1 MICCM
6 LLIVAAV
13 VNVNASIH
21 YDTPMKYKLCM
32 GDTIYIDEV
41 RVVNDTIW
49 YDTIVSSTPPDV
61 QDTLIRTTVVNK
73 FPTFLKLETE
83 RRIERGTTFNWHG
96 IVISKAGMYEKV
108 YKSVHECDSIYQ
120 IRVRER
126 VETHITDTL
135 CLGSSKTFGNQTL
148 TKPGI
153 YRDSLHYADYDS
165 ITILSLLGHMP
176 DTVTHD
182 VRIPEGTSFDWNG
195 NSYSLTGVYDLVFT
209 DRFGCD
215 SLSRLVLTVYHV
227 DTIDTAVVVC
237 PGESYTWHGYTG
249 SQTMKYEFPGVREN
263 GDQVWYR
270 FDLTVKPM
278 VVVDTTFT
286 ICDDETLTFNGRV
299 YTNPGEYDDQYT
311 CDTLYKITVVKH
323 PTKLHVQTAVLDRT
337 NPYYW
342 RYELDGVQY
351 VDTILAAGTYEH
363 MTHDVETGCNEI
375 YRLIVTKD
383 ETAYHYITDT
393 VVCENDYF
401 EWRGK
406 PGLNRQGIGTTTH
419 YFDRYRTVAD
429 QDSIYELILRV
440 QPVPRTS
447 QTIKFCGSIEWN
459 GVTYTE
465 STVLVDTMMSMQY
478 HCDSIVTTLLS
489 KGIPFHKHD
498 TATIRPGES
507 ITWRGQI
514 ISADGQYK
522 DSYVTAAG
530 CDSIYSL
537 GVGLEEV
544 PVATPTRTWYASI
557 CEGDYYLW
565 EADNQKYF
573 NGGTYVDTVFNAVNP
588 QQVDSLHILII
599 TKNQK
604 YVTRERITS
613 HVFPTYY
620 RGQEFYRDQEVEF
633 HYTSVNGCDSVV
645 IVKAEFEISHFEEN
659 VVICPGESYIWD
671 WDGLTYRETGRYF
684 KTVKDQ
690 NGNDSVEH
698 ILNLT
703 VKYIPDTYIKK
714 TICKGSSYTYGDRT
728 LTEAGIYDFT
738 FHETGCDSIVHL
750 ALNVVSPDT
759 IRYVHHMNEHDSYT
773 WHGETYHET
782 GVHYFHGTNRWG
794 CDSLEILQLTV
805 NHVDTIDSIAV
816 ICPNEIPFVWH
827 GITASQ
833 SGKFTGT
840 EEIGGVINYY
850 RLDLTVR
857 EMVYLDTTFTICG
870 DQTVTFH
877 GVTYNES
884 GTYPN
889 HIACDTIVNVHIV
902 NHPQQVYE
910 THARMTDDH
919 GYHWTYWDNGVKHE
933 NVLFNQPGTYEFETP
948 NAETGCSE
956 IWRLILTLDENSY
969 LFQEALT
976 ICEGDDFTWQG
987 LSGLSS
993 ITGTNTYRVEYET
1006 HAGKDSIYE
1015 LTLTVVPVERTVR
1028 TITFCGETEWK
1039 GKTYTSS
1046 AVVYDTISLASG
1058 CYRIERIN
1066 LDKAQSYYFRESKD
1080 WPQGKVLIW
1089 HGQNIT
1095 TDGVYYD
1102 RLTTVQ
1108 GCDSVYE
1115 LTVTIIPAAPES
1127 NQYAEELSTCEGD
1140 TIVWRGKNIWRSGTY
1155 VDTVWAEGK
1164 VKVDSV
1170 FTLSFTAWPAPK
1182 DTIYEHLYTCND
1194 GGVIRYNGKD
1204 YLKNDTVITNYHT
1217 IHGCDSVVK
1226 TYLHFNEALFLRD
1239 TARVAE
1245 NTLPYAWTPTGTDTT
1260 IYLMEPSTYQY
1271 KRKTNGG
1278 CDNVWE
1284 LFFEVYPVFILR
1296 DSVAVCESELPYH
1309 WERGPI
1315 EYRSTDLSAE
1325 PGTTREV
1332 SYSFTSTITGAD
1344 SVYILQLTV
1353 LPQIKKVEQHYFCE
1367 GEDVSIY
1374 GKTYYMSSSDS
1385 VLRDTIMRPNP
1396 EAAGCDSIIYLE
1408 IYQNPVNR
1416 VTETVIMHEGETIN
1430 WRSMTITELLTKT
1443 YEERVINSTGCE
1455 DIYQLRVI
1463 AEQHIADHVCV
1474 ENTPYEW
1481 RNQYLNTTG
1490 LYTDTVRVNNVIT
1503 EFHSLS
1509 LTVDTVPTRYERIF
1523 FCEGDQIK
1531 VGDKIYH
1538 NLQSDSVYRDTLR
1551 KANEENLCDSVIYY
1565 EITQYPAKH
1574 TIETKIL
1581 HVDSTIVWNGMTITE
1596 QVDRTYT
1603 YDGNIDPVTGC
1614 TITEQLRIVAEQR
1627 ENKTICVLDTPY
1639 TAWRGYQLNTTGI
1652 YTDTVFENG
1661 FIKEFHSLN
1670 LKVDTVPSIIR
1681 EYYVCA
1687 GYPQFINGKEYGADA
1702 TMRDTLY
1709 YDTISAKTS
1718 PTSACDSIIYL
1729 EIHVSSV
1736 KKHTETMILPFGE
1749 TINWNGMTITK
1760 GGDYSVTTPIATGCD
1775 SLSILHVVE
1784 ETRLNKTICITDTP
1798 FVWTQTGESY
1808 YTAGIWAD
1816 TTIDAYGHISAYYTL
1831 HLAID
1836 TIPTRTIREYV
1847 CAGTPR
1853 TINNKVYGAVPA
1865 QNGQMFRDTIWDW
1878 PSSTSVCDSTIF
1890 YEIYV
1895 SGPTEQ
1901 TETKVIREGETITWE
1916 GETITEVATKTY
1928 KHITNDPV
1936 TNCEITHYLNVIA
1949 EDRLVI
1955 NDFCALDTPYVWS
1968 YNNEKYYTTG
1978 VYTDTTF
1985 ENGFIT
1991 RFYTLDLTI
2000 KNPEEKTIF
2009 LEGCIEKGGVT
2020 FLDQVYLNDTIVS
2033 DTLDC
2038 DTIYKIHVTIHRVDT
2053 VYLND
2058 TICENDL
2065 PYILGR
2071 QNPDTIWTE
2080 DANPY
2085 YHSDTTAYGCDSTVV
2100 LTLHITPTL
2109 GKNDSTFICED
2120 EIAEHPV
2127 VLGNL
2132 TNPWF
2137 DTSEGGRYH
2146 GKWEGKWTGVKY
2158 TTDTI
2163 VWDCNHEYF
2172 HHIIVRPRQKTIP
2185 EVEYSICRGDSVQ
2198 PFWPHNEV
2206 WVKTDTVIY
2215 DTIPNINP
2223 FEDTKHGGIVH
2234 NDRAYVCD
2242 SITKWT
2248 FHLTDTVHEHLYKH
2262 IREGET
2268 YVFNDSILATTGV
2281 YDSIGVYTTMDSAHN
2296 YCKAYYHL
2304 HLTVDPVY
2312 RTTDT
2317 IDICFRANREYTYV
2331 MRSQD
2336 DSTYTFKFQTPDKD
2350 TALLHF
2356 EDSLMHPSY
2365 QHYDHYFNLVVYYR
2379 QEYFKQYYDTI
2390 CEGDSLRF
2398 DIHHRDNTLDQRF
2411 LKVKG
2416 IYYDTIPA
2424 LNGCDSI
2431 IELYFET
2438 RDSIPTTYLEKTV
2451 SDREL
2456 PYIWTN
2462 SWYEGNAL
2470 QDSTMELRETGIYQ
2484 ITMPNV
2490 HGCDSTIVMN
2500 FTVHQTHVFRDTIT
2514 VCAPVNRTLSHIW
2527 DFEPNYEQFFTVPD
2541 HDVDTTYEDT
2551 LVTRIINDSIY
2562 HLYVHYH
2569 VEDSTIINA
2578 TICEGDSMRFGLTRL
2593 NMPRYLKESGTY
2605 RDTLVRH
2612 DNSCDSIIVLR
2623 LNVYPRYFNDST
2635 KHIAD
2640 VDTPYVWIHKQGG
2653 QEIARDSL
2661 YTQGNYEYIYK
2672 SQFGCDSIDS
2682 LHLFIHKTY
2691 HIQDDTINIC
2701 YSETPFTWRELNNIT
2716 ETGDYEN
2723 RRQTTE
2729 GYDSIYYVHINVWKQ
2744 VYDTIQASI
2753 CEGDSMRWGLTKMN
2767 QPRFV
2772 YNAGL
2777 YNDTLVSS
2785 RGCDSILVL
2794 SLNIFPRYFNDS
2806 TKHIADVDT
2815 PYVWIHMQNGH
2826 EVARDS
2832 LYAAGRYG
2840 FRYESAF
2847 GCDSIDSLTLVIHPT
2862 YLFKDTVTICY
2873 DQTPYTWYN
2882 ADQTEIFQEGIYET
2896 GTYIKR
2902 LQTHDLYDSTY
2913 VRYVRVIPV
2922 IHDTIRH
2929 AMCEGTDYLFNGVR
2943 YTEGGSYTDTLV
2955 SNYGCD
2961 SIVTL
2966 ILTVNKS
2973 VYVRIPADIYEGETY
2988 MFYGQPYTTSGTYR
3002 HYSLTPEGC
3011 DSIAEL
3017 FLTVHPQI
3025 DTIVTICKSELPY
3038 TWVHKWSG
3046 QERLLYSPGI
3056 YRDDTTV
3063 VNDQRTFYT
3072 LQLVVHEPLYDTI
3085 RASICQEE
3093 NDFYEFNGQR
3103 LTTTGIYHD
3112 TITGSNG
3119 CDSITTLYLTVN
3131 KPYYNYIER
3140 HIVEGQSVEVLGQT
3154 YTTDTLASFRGL
3166 TSAGCDSI
3174 TDVRIIMHPLIDTTV
3189 VVCSNDLPYRWI
3201 NKWNGQESL
3210 LYAAGLYRN
3219 DTTMVNG
3226 KPMYY
3231 GLQLIVNNPVQD
3243 TIRHAM
3249 CEGASYEF
3257 KGNTYTEAGI
3267 YRDTLRAA
3275 NGCDSIVTL
3284 ILTVNKPYY
3293 NIIKENILE
3302 GNSVEFYG
3310 TTYSTSGTYTHYA
3323 RTPEGCDSTTVLQLT
3338 VHPLVDTVINVCDND
3353 LPVIWNNRW
3362 SGKQESYYT
3371 TGLYRN
3377 DTTIN
3382 GEKMFYGI
3390 QINVYNQVFDT
3401 IRHAMCEG
3409 ASYEFKGNTY
3419 TEAGIYRDTLRAA
3432 NGCDSIVTLILT
3444 VNKPYYNIIKE
3455 NILEGNSVEF
3465 YGTTY
3470 STSGTY
3476 THYART
3482 PEGCDSTTVL
3492 QLTVHPLVDTVINV
3506 CDNDLPVIWNNRWSG
3521 KQESYYT
3528 TGLYRNDTTINGEKM
3543 FYGIQINVNHQVFDT
3558 IRHAM
3563 CEGASYEFKGNT
3575 YTEAGIYRDTLRAA
3589 NGCDSIVTLI
3599 LTVNKPYYNIIK
3611 ENILEGN
3618 SVEFYGTNYNTS
3630 GTYTHYART
3639 PEGCD
3644 STTVLQ
3650 LTVHPLVD
3658 TVINVCDNDLPVIWN
3673 NRWSGKQESYYTTG
3687 LYRNDTTINGEKM
3700 FYGIQINVN
3709 HQVFDTIR
3717 HAMCEGASYEF
3728 KGNTYTEAGIYRD
3741 TLRAANGCDSIV
3753 TLILT
3758 VNKPY
3763 YNIIKENILEGNSVE
3778 FYGTTY
3784 STSGTYTH
3792 YARTPEG
3799 CDSTTVLQ
3807 LTVHPLVDTVI
3818 NVCDNDLPVIWN
3830 NRWSGKQESYY
3841 TTGLYRNDTTINGEK
3856 MFYGIQ
3862 INVYNQVFDTIRHA
3876 MCEGASY
3883 EFKGNTYTEAGIYRD
3898 TLRAANG
3905 CDSIVTLILTVN
3917 KPYYNIIKENI
3928 LEGNSVEFYGT
3939 SYNTSGTY
3947 THYARTPEGCD
3958 STTVLQLTVH
3968 PLVDTV
3974 INVCDNDLPVIWNN
3988 RWSGKQESYYTT
4000 GLYRNDTT
4008 INGEKMFYGI
4018 QINVYNQVF
4027 DTIRHAMCEGASY
4040 EFKGNTYTEAGI
4052 YRDTLR
4058 AANGCDS
4065 IVTLILT
4072 VNKPYYNIIKEN
4084 ILEGN
4089 SVEFYGTTY
4098 STSGTYTHY
4107 ARTPEGCDSTTVL
4120 QLTVHPLVDTVINV
4134 CDNDLPVI
4142 WNNRWSGKQ
4151 ESYYTTGL
4159 YRNDTTING
4168 EKMFYGIQINV
4179 NHQVFDTIR
4188 HAMCEGASYEFK
4200 GNTYTEA
4207 GIYRDTLRAANGC
4220 DSIVTLILT
4229 VNKPYYNIIKENI
4242 LEGNS
4247 VEFYGTNYNTSGT
4260 YTHYARTPEGCD
4272 STTVLQLTVHP
4283 LVDTVINVCDNDLPV
4298 IWNNR
4303 WSGKQESYYT
4313 TGLYRNDT
4321 TINGEKM
4328 FYGIQ
4333 INVYNQVFDTI
4344 RHAMC
4349 EGASYEFKGNTYTE
4363 AGIYRDTLR
4372 AANGCDSIV
4381 TLILT
4386 VNKPY
4391 YNIIK
4396 ENILEGNSVEFY
4408 GTTYST
4414 SGTYTHYARTPEGC
4428 DSTTVLQLTVHPL
4441 VDTVINVC
4449 DNDLPVIWNNRWS
4462 GKQESYY
4469 TTGLYRNDT
4478 TINGEKMFYGIQIN
4492 VNHQVFDTIRHAM
4505 CEGAS
4510 YEFKGNTYTEAGIYR
4525 DTLRAANGCDSIV
4538 TLILTVNKPYYNI
4551 IKENILEGNS
4561 VEFYGTTYSTSGT
4574 YTHYAR
4580 TPEGC
4585 DSTTVLQLTVHPLVD
4600 TVINVCDNDL
4610 PVIWNNR
4617 WSGKQES
4624 YYTTGL
4630 YRNDTTINGEKMFYG
4645 IQVNVGEQKFDTTR
4659 AAICEGSFYR
4669 FKEINL
4675 YEQGIYRD
4683 TLVAANG
4690 CDSIH
4695 TLVLTVNKPYYNTIQ
4710 EDILEG
4716 SYFVFYG
4723 DTIRE
4728 STTLHHS
4735 GRTPEGCD
4743 STTIL
4748 QLTVHPM
4755 VDTVVTIC
4763 SNELPYVWHN
4773 RWSGEEEK
4781 YYRTG
4786 LVRNDTIINGKKL
4799 FYGLDLHVSE
4809 QVFDTIRHAMCEGS
4823 SYEFANQVLYDE
4835 GIYRDTL
4842 VSKTTGCD
4850 SIVTLIL
4857 TVNKPYYNIIRET
4870 ILEGQYYVFFGDT
4883 IRETK
4888 AVTHSTRTPQGC
4900 DSTTILELTVHQL
4913 VDTVITICSNDL
4925 PYVWTNKWNGL
4936 TETFYKEGTYR
4947 NDTSMNGER
4956 YFYGVKLVVRQ
4967 PSDITIYREICEG
4980 SSYKFNGRDL
4990 TVGGEYRDTL
5000 INTIGCDSVI
5010 ILNLNVLKTYHN
5022 VVYHSIFEG
5031 DSVEFQ
5037 GKYYKTAGNYPF
5049 YFTSSYGCDS
5059 IIELQ
5064 LTVNRLYDDSIS
5076 ICANDLPYVWNGKTI
5091 YESGIYRDTVVN
5103 TQGKETA
5110 IGLKVTV
5117 LPIAHAPEA
5126 IVATICEGDYYKFGD
5141 SLLTVQ
5147 GTYYDTLV
5155 AVNGCD
5161 SIVMLALQVMPT
5173 KHQVDTKTIF
5183 EGDTVMFYGDTLT
5196 TSGIYTHSDTTENGC
5211 ANTHQLVLTVLKEA
5225 RMDTTAYVCENKL
5238 PFIWH
5243 GYEFNQS
5250 GDYEVPTAWT
5260 DSSRVVTTLHLIVRE
5275 APYKELSISLCYGNM
5290 LIVNRDTIKESGT
5303 YDYTVPTP
5311 LGCDSLIRYIVS
5323 VHNRFERWDTA
5334 HISDKQS
5341 YEFPADD
5348 GSMRQLTIPGD
5359 YEYTGKTYETAC
5371 DSIIHLHLVVH
5382 PSYYFKDSIE
5392 ICKSDA
5398 NYPYVWKDGNDSVI
5412 TTIYETGTYYNKHLT
5427 ARYGFDSIYEFKVA
5441 VYDSYLIEEKYE
5453 IGVDEHLDIHGQDIS
5468 KPGIYYDNLLSSHG
5482 CDSIYKI
5489 VVNPKRVKEF
5499 TWTKEICQGEY
5510 FEFPDGTKL
5519 TQTGNYKYVSATKD
5533 SVIYLSLNVI
5543 SVSYTEERIVVAKA
5557 SLQPCGGTDPNCY
5570 SYLNP
5575 KNGKLYTDL
5584 HVGYNIFDERSASG
5598 TKCDNIHRI
5607 IIIVTEHYNK
5617 TWDQVPLCPGGQIEI
5632 NGTVITQPGSYQ
5644 IECLSD
5650 LTGEMDSLYRVKVY
5664 QAKSYDM
5671 PAVNVTICQ
5680 NELPYIFAGETLRR
5694 AGSYTFTKE
5703 TREGCD
5709 SIVRINLSVNPT
5721 YHEYTDV
5728 TIPDYQKYLWKDGVE
5743 YNQTGEYDYVLP
5755 TINSCDST
5763 NTLRL
5768 TVIPTQRYT
5777 SVDTICEGQEYTWR
5791 GNTYR
5796 ESGYFTDTVYRP
5808 ESFFSAIYTLQLTVL
5823 SPTFVNNATATDF
5836 CADDKEFTV
5845 SFSYS
5850 GAKPTT
5856 YSIYFDAQA
5865 KSVGFQDIINKQL
5878 LGEDKIATIPVPQKS
5893 DTLPMGQNNYIKPNW
5908 YTMRLVFDNGACAPS
5923 SVDNIKFCVK
5933 YPSWIIEQNWDDV
5946 VAPLNKTNNGR
5957 YEFSQVEWQI
5967 IRTIGTYTDVISI
5980 PNNGQGYLHYNDLRV
5995 GDEVIMIATRKGEN
6009 YSIPTCPIVI
6019 QSYASSTGNDPT
6031 LVDPIYV
6038 YPKMAPRHAPKIT
6051 IEAPQGCEYTIYSSM
6066 GSFISC
6072 GSMEA
6077 GKQEVTL
6084 PNTNGIYFIRTV
6096 QGKEDTTHKVVL
6108 Y

>member
-573 NGGTYVDTVFNAVNP
+573 NGGTYVDTVFNTTNP

-956 IWRLILTLDENSY
+956 IWRLVLTLDENSY

-976 ICEGDDFTWQG
+976 ICEGDDFTWQS

-1046 AVVYDTISLASG
+1046 AVVYDTISIASG

-1115 LTVTIIPAAPES
+1115 LTITIIPAASES

-1296 DSVAVCESELPYH
+1296 DSIAVCESELPYH

-1332 SYSFTSTITGAD
+1332 SYSFISKITGAD

-1430 WRSMTITELLTKT
+1430 WRSMTITELITKT

-1463 AEQHIADHVCV
+1463 AEQRESESICILD
-1474 ENTPYEW
+1474 TPYTW
-1481 RNQYLNTTG
+1481 RGKEYFTTG
-1490 LYTDTVRVNNVIT
+1490 LFTDTVITNNVIE
-1503 EFHSLS
+1503 EFHTLN
-1509 LTVDTVPTRYERIF
+1509 LRVDSVPTRYEQVF
-1523 FCEGDQIK
+1523 FCEGEQIK
-1531 VGDKIYH
+1531 IGDKIYH

-1551 KANEENLCDSVIYY
+1551 KANGENLCDSVIYY

-1596 QVDRTYT
+1596 LVDRTYT

-1614 TITEQLRIVAEQR
+1614 TITEQLRIIAEHR
-1627 ENKTICVLDTPY
+1627 ENMTVCVLDTPY

-1687 GYPQFINGKEYGADA
+1687 GYSQFINGKEYGADA

-1709 YDTISAKTS
+1709 YDTIPAKTS
-1718 PTSACDSIIYL
+1718 PTSACDSVIYL

-1853 TINNKVYGAVPA
+1853 TINNKVYGADPA
-1865 QNGQMFRDTIWDW
+1865 QNGQMFRDTILDW

-1901 TETKVIREGETITWE
+1901 TETKVIRDGDTIVWE
-1916 GETITEVATKTY
+1916 GDTITEIVTKTY

-2085 YHSDTTAYGCDSTVV
+2085 YHSDTTAYGCDSTIV

-2137 DTSEGGRYH
+2137 DTRENGKYH

-2185 EVEYSICRGDSVQ
+2185 EVEYSICKGDSVQ

-2398 DIHHRDNTLDQRF
+2398 DIHHRDNTLEQRF

-2661 YTQGNYEYIYK
+2661 YTPGNYEYIYK

-3011 DSIAEL
+3011 DSVAEL

-3201 NKWNGQESL
+3201 NKWNGQEAL
-3210 LYAAGLYRN
+3210 LYTAGLYRN

-3231 GLQLIVNNPVQD
+3231 GLQLIVNNPVQ
-3243 TIRHAM
+3243 
-3249 CEGASYEF
+3249 
-3257 KGNTYTEAGI
+3257 
-3267 YRDTLRAA
+3267 
-3275 NGCDSIVTL
+3275 
-3284 ILTVNKPYY
+3284 
-3293 NIIKENILE
+3293 
-3302 GNSVEFYG
+3302 
-3310 TTYSTSGTYTHYA
+3310 
-3323 RTPEGCDSTTVLQLT
+3323 
-3338 VHPLVDTVINVCDND
+3338 
-3353 LPVIWNNRW
+3353 
-3362 SGKQESYYT
+3362 
-3371 TGLYRN
+3371 
-3377 DTTIN
+3377 
-3382 GEKMFYGI
+3382 
-3390 QINVYNQVFDT
+3390 
-3401 IRHAMCEG
+3401 
-3409 ASYEFKGNTY
+3409 
-3419 TEAGIYRDTLRAA
+3419 
-3432 NGCDSIVTLILT
+3432 
-3444 VNKPYYNIIKE
+3444 
-3455 NILEGNSVEF
+3455 
-3465 YGTTY
+3465 
-3470 STSGTY
+3470 
-3476 THYART
+3476 
-3482 PEGCDSTTVL
+3482 
-3492 QLTVHPLVDTVINV
+3492 
-3506 CDNDLPVIWNNRWSG
+3506 
-3521 KQESYYT
+3521 
-3528 TGLYRNDTTINGEKM
+3528 
-3543 FYGIQINVNHQVFDT
+3543 
-3558 IRHAM
+3558 
-3563 CEGASYEFKGNT
+3563 
-3575 YTEAGIYRDTLRAA
+3575 
-3589 NGCDSIVTLI
+3589 
-3599 LTVNKPYYNIIK
+3599 
-3611 ENILEGN
+3611 
-3618 SVEFYGTNYNTS
+3618 
-3630 GTYTHYART
+3630 
-3639 PEGCD
+3639 
-3644 STTVLQ
+3644 
-3650 LTVHPLVD
+3650 
-3658 TVINVCDNDLPVIWN
+3658 
-3673 NRWSGKQESYYTTG
+3673 
-3687 LYRNDTTINGEKM
+3687 
-3700 FYGIQINVN
+3700 
-3709 HQVFDTIR
+3709 
-3717 HAMCEGASYEF
+3717 
-3728 KGNTYTEAGIYRD
+3728 
-3741 TLRAANGCDSIV
+3741 
-3753 TLILT
+3753 
-3758 VNKPY
+3758 
-3763 YNIIKENILEGNSVE
+3763 
-3778 FYGTTY
+3778 
-3784 STSGTYTH
+3784 
-3792 YARTPEG
+3792 
-3799 CDSTTVLQ
+3799 
-3807 LTVHPLVDTVI
+3807 
-3818 NVCDNDLPVIWN
+3818 
-3830 NRWSGKQESYY
+3830 
-3841 TTGLYRNDTTINGEK
+3841 
-3856 MFYGIQ
+3856 
-3862 INVYNQVFDTIRHA
+3862 DTIRHA

-3988 RWSGKQESYYTT
+3988 RWSGKQESYYTS

-4008 INGEKMFYGI
+4008 INSEKMFYGI
-4018 QINVYNQVF
+4018 QINVYN
-4027 DTIRHAMCEGASY
+4027 
-4040 EFKGNTYTEAGI
+4040 
-4052 YRDTLR
+4052 
-4058 AANGCDS
+4058 
-4065 IVTLILT
+4065 
-4072 VNKPYYNIIKEN
+4072 
-4084 ILEGN
+4084 
-4089 SVEFYGTTY
+4089 
-4098 STSGTYTHY
+4098 
-4107 ARTPEGCDSTTVL
+4107 
-4120 QLTVHPLVDTVINV
+4120 
-4134 CDNDLPVI
+4134 
-4142 WNNRWSGKQ
+4142 
-4151 ESYYTTGL
+4151 
-4159 YRNDTTING
+4159 
-4168 EKMFYGIQINV
+4168 
-4179 NHQVFDTIR
+4179 
-4188 HAMCEGASYEFK
+4188 
-4200 GNTYTEA
+4200 
-4207 GIYRDTLRAANGC
+4207 
-4220 DSIVTLILT
+4220 
-4229 VNKPYYNIIKENI
+4229 
-4242 LEGNS
+4242 
-4247 VEFYGTNYNTSGT
+4247 
-4260 YTHYARTPEGCD
+4260 
-4272 STTVLQLTVHP
+4272 
-4283 LVDTVINVCDNDLPV
+4283 
-4298 IWNNR
+4298 
-4303 WSGKQESYYT
+4303 
-4313 TGLYRNDT
+4313 
-4321 TINGEKM
+4321 
-4328 FYGIQ
+4328 
-4333 INVYNQVFDTI
+4333 
-4344 RHAMC
+4344 
-4349 EGASYEFKGNTYTE
+4349 
-4363 AGIYRDTLR
+4363 
-4372 AANGCDSIV
+4372 
-4381 TLILT
+4381 
-4386 VNKPY
+4386 
-4391 YNIIK
+4391 
-4396 ENILEGNSVEFY
+4396 
-4408 GTTYST
+4408 
-4414 SGTYTHYARTPEGC
+4414 
-4428 DSTTVLQLTVHPL
+4428 
-4441 VDTVINVC
+4441 
-4449 DNDLPVIWNNRWS
+4449 
-4462 GKQESYY
+4462 
-4469 TTGLYRNDT
+4469 
-4478 TINGEKMFYGIQIN
+4478 
-4492 VNHQVFDTIRHAM
+4492 QVFDTIRHAM

-4723 DTIRE
+4723 DTLRE

-4799 FYGLDLHVSE
+4799 FYGLDLRVSE

-4925 PYVWTNKWNGL
+4925 PYAWTNKWNGL

-4967 PSDITIYREICEG
+4967 PSDTTIYREICEG

-5117 LPIAHAPEA
+5117 LPIAHAQEA

-5225 RMDTTAYVCENKL
+5225 RRDTTAYVCENKL
-5238 PFIWH
+5238 PFIWQ

-5412 TTIYETGTYYNKHLT
+5412 TTIYETGTYFNKHLT
-5427 ARYGFDSIYEFKVA
+5427 ARYGFDSIYELKVA

-5728 TIPDYQKYLWKDGVE
+5728 TIPDYKKYLWKDGVE

-5836 CADDKEFTV
+5836 CANDKEFTV

-5923 SVDNIKFCVK
+5923 SIDNIKFCVK
-5933 YPSWIIEQNWDDV
+5933 YPSWVIEQNWDDV

-5980 PNNGQGYLHYNDLRV
+5980 PNNGQGYLHYDDLRV
-5995 GDEVIMIATRKGEN
+5995 GDEVFMIATRNGEN
-6009 YSIPTCPIVI
+6009 YSIPSCPIVI
-6019 QSYASSTGNDPT
+6019 QSYASSTGNEPT

-6066 GSFISC
+6066 GSYISS

>member
-1 MICCM
+1 M
-6 LLIVAAV
+6 LLIAAAV

-215 SLSRLVLTVYHV
+215 SLNRLVLTVYHV

-286 ICDDETLTFNGRV
+286 ICDDETLSFNGKV

-323 PTKLHVQTAVLDRT
+323 PTKLHVQTGVLDRT

-342 RYELDGVQY
+342 RYVLDGVQY
-351 VDTILAAGTYEH
+351 VDTIFDAGTYEH
-363 MTHDVETGCNEI
+363 RTHDPETGCNEI
-375 YRLIVTKD
+375 YRLTLTKD

-393 VVCENDYF
+393 VVCENEYF

-406 PGLNRQGIGTTTH
+406 HELNRQGIGTTTH
-419 YFDRYRTVAD
+419 YFDRYRTIAD

-447 QTIKFCGSIEWN
+447 QTVKFCGSIEWN

-465 STVLVDTMMSMQY
+465 STVLVDTLMSIQY

-498 TATIRPGES
+498 TASIRPGET

-514 ISADGQYK
+514 ITADGLYK
-522 DSYVTAAG
+522 DEYVTAAG

-544 PVATPTRTWYASI
+544 PVATPTRTWRASI
-557 CEGDYYLW
+557 CDGDYYEW
-565 EADNQKYF
+565 EVDHQKYF
-573 NGGTYVDTVFNAVNP
+573 NGGTYVDTVFNATNP
-588 QQVDSLHILII
+588 QQVDSLNILII
-599 TKNQK
+599 TLNPK
-604 YVTRERITS
+604 YVTHERITS

-633 HYTSVNGCDSVV
+633 HYTSVGGCDSVV

-684 KTVKDQ
+684 KTLKDQ

-703 VKYIPDTYIKK
+703 VKYIADTYIKK
-714 TICKGSSYTYGDRT
+714 TICKGSSFTYGDRT

-877 GVTYNES
+877 GVTYSES

-956 IWRLILTLDENSY
+956 IWRLIITLDENSY

-1046 AVVYDTISLASG
+1046 AVVYDTISLSNG

-1332 SYSFTSTITGAD
+1332 SYSFISKITGAD

-1551 KANEENLCDSVIYY
+1551 KANGENLCDSVIYY

-1596 QVDRTYT
+1596 LVDRTYT

-1639 TAWRGYQLNTTGI
+1639 TAWRGYQLYTTGI

-1687 GYPQFINGKEYGADA
+1687 GYSQFINGKEYGADA

-1709 YDTISAKTS
+1709 YDTIPAKTS

-1736 KKHTETMILPFGE
+1736 KKHTETKILPFGE

-1836 TIPTRTIREYV
+1836 TIPARTIREYV

-1853 TINNKVYGAVPA
+1853 TINNKVYGADPA
-1865 QNGQMFRDTIWDW
+1865 QNGQMFRDTILDW

-1901 TETKVIREGETITWE
+1901 TETKVIRDGDTIVWE
-1916 GETITEVATKTY
+1916 GDTITEIVTKTY

-2185 EVEYSICRGDSVQ
+2185 EVEYSICKGDSVQ
-2198 PFWPHNEV
+2198 PFWPHNPI

-2248 FHLTDTVHEHLYKH
+2248 FHLTDTVHKHLYEH

-2398 DIHHRDNTLDQRF
+2398 DIHHRNNTLDQRF

-2640 VDTPYVWIHKQGG
+2640 VDTPYVWIHKQSG

-2661 YTQGNYEYIYK
+2661 YTPGNYEYIYK

-2815 PYVWIHMQNGH
+2815 PYVWIHMQNGQ
-2826 EVARDS
+2826 EIARDS

-2973 VYVRIPADIYEGETY
+2973 VYVRIPADIYDGETY

-3011 DSIAEL
+3011 DSISEL

-3140 HIVEGQSVEVLGQT
+3140 HIVEGQSVEVLGQV

-3201 NKWNGQESL
+3201 NKWNGQEAL
-3210 LYAAGLYRN
+3210 LYTAGLYRN

-3310 TTYSTSGTYTHYA
+3310 TS
-3323 RTPEGCDSTTVLQLT
+3323 
-3338 VHPLVDTVINVCDND
+3338 
-3353 LPVIWNNRW
+3353 
-3362 SGKQESYYT
+3362 
-3371 TGLYRN
+3371 
-3377 DTTIN
+3377 
-3382 GEKMFYGI
+3382 
-3390 QINVYNQVFDT
+3390 
-3401 IRHAMCEG
+3401 
-3409 ASYEFKGNTY
+3409 
-3419 TEAGIYRDTLRAA
+3419 
-3432 NGCDSIVTLILT
+3432 
-3444 VNKPYYNIIKE
+3444 
-3455 NILEGNSVEF
+3455 
-3465 YGTTY
+3465 
-3470 STSGTY
+3470 
-3476 THYART
+3476 
-3482 PEGCDSTTVL
+3482 
-3492 QLTVHPLVDTVINV
+3492 
-3506 CDNDLPVIWNNRWSG
+3506 
-3521 KQESYYT
+3521 
-3528 TGLYRNDTTINGEKM
+3528 
-3543 FYGIQINVNHQVFDT
+3543 
-3558 IRHAM
+3558 
-3563 CEGASYEFKGNT
+3563 
-3575 YTEAGIYRDTLRAA
+3575 
-3589 NGCDSIVTLI
+3589 
-3599 LTVNKPYYNIIK
+3599 
-3611 ENILEGN
+3611 
-3618 SVEFYGTNYNTS
+3618 YNTS

-3673 NRWSGKQESYYTTG
+3673 NRW
-3687 LYRNDTTINGEKM
+3687 NG
-3700 FYGIQINVN
+3700 N
-3709 HQVFDTIR
+3709 
-3717 HAMCEGASYEF
+3717 
-3728 KGNTYTEAGIYRD
+3728 
-3741 TLRAANGCDSIV
+3741 
-3753 TLILT
+3753 
-3758 VNKPY
+3758 
-3763 YNIIKENILEGNSVE
+3763 
-3778 FYGTTY
+3778 
-3784 STSGTYTH
+3784 
-3792 YARTPEG
+3792 
-3799 CDSTTVLQ
+3799 
-3807 LTVHPLVDTVI
+3807 
-3818 NVCDNDLPVIWN
+3818 
-3830 NRWSGKQESYY
+3830 QESYY

-3988 RWSGKQESYYTT
+3988 RWNGNQESYYTT

-4089 SVEFYGTTY
+4089 SVEFYGT
-4098 STSGTYTHY
+4098 S
-4107 ARTPEGCDSTTVL
+4107 
-4120 QLTVHPLVDTVINV
+4120 
-4134 CDNDLPVI
+4134 
-4142 WNNRWSGKQ
+4142 
-4151 ESYYTTGL
+4151 
-4159 YRNDTTING
+4159 
-4168 EKMFYGIQINV
+4168 
-4179 NHQVFDTIR
+4179 
-4188 HAMCEGASYEFK
+4188 
-4200 GNTYTEA
+4200 
-4207 GIYRDTLRAANGC
+4207 
-4220 DSIVTLILT
+4220 
-4229 VNKPYYNIIKENI
+4229 
-4242 LEGNS
+4242 
-4247 VEFYGTNYNTSGT
+4247 YNTSGT

-4303 WSGKQESYYT
+4303 WNGNQESYYT

-4408 GTTYST
+4408 GTSYNT

-4449 DNDLPVIWNNRWS
+4449 DNDLPVIWNNRWN
-4462 GKQESYY
+4462 GNQESYY

-4492 VNHQVFDTIRHAM
+4492 VYNQVFDTIRHAM

-4561 VEFYGTTYSTSGT
+4561 VEFYGTSYNTSGT

-4610 PVIWNNR
+4610 PVIWNNRWNGNQESYYTTGLYRNDTTINGEKMFYGIQINVYNQVFDTIRHAMCEGASYEFKGNTYTEAGIYRDTLRAANGCDSIVTLILTVNKPYYNIIKENILEGNSVEFYGTSYNTSGTYTHYARTPEGCDSTTVLQLTVHPLVDTVINVCDNDLPVIWNNRWNGNQESYYTTGLYRNDTTINGEKMFYGIQINVYNQVFDTIRHAMCEGASYEFKGNTYTEAGIYRDTLRAANGCDSIVTLILTVNKPYYNIIKENILEGNSVEFYGTSYNTSGTYTHYARTPEGCDSTTVLQLTVHPLIDTVINVCDNDLPVIWSNR

-4723 DTIRE
+4723 DTLRE

-4799 FYGLDLHVSE
+4799 FYGLDLRVSE

-4967 PSDITIYREICEG
+4967 PSDTTIYREICEG

-5225 RMDTTAYVCENKL
+5225 RRDTTAYVCENKL
-5238 PFIWH
+5238 PFIWQ

-5412 TTIYETGTYYNKHLT
+5412 TTIYESGTYYNKHLT

-5557 SLQPCGGTDPNCY
+5557 SLQPCGGSDPNCY

-5728 TIPDYQKYLWKDGVE
+5728 TIPDYKKYLWKDGVE

-5908 YTMRLVFDNGACAPS
+5908 YTMRLVFENGACAPS
-5923 SVDNIKFCVK
+5923 SIDNIKFCVK
-5933 YPSWIIEQNWDDV
+5933 YPSWVIEQNWDDV

-5967 IRTIGTYTDVISI
+5967 TRTIGTYTDVISI
-5980 PNNGQGYLHYNDLRV
+5980 PNNGQGYLHYDDLRV
-5995 GDEVIMIATRKGEN
+5995 GDEVFMIATRKGEN
-6009 YSIPTCPIVI
+6009 YSIPSCPIVI
-6019 QSYASSTGNDPT
+6019 QSYASSTGNEPT

-6066 GSFISC
+6066 GSFISS

>member
-1 MICCM
+1 M
-6 LLIVAAV
+6 LLIAAAV

-32 GDTIYIDEV
+32 GDTIIIDKV

-61 QDTLIRTTVVNK
+61 QDTLIRTTVVNQ

-108 YKSVHECDSIYQ
+108 YKSIHECDSIYQ
-120 IRVRER
+120 IQVRER

-135 CLGSSKTFGNQTL
+135 CLGSSMTFGNQTL

-195 NSYSLTGVYDLVFT
+195 NSYSQTGVYDLLFT

-286 ICDDETLTFNGRV
+286 ICDDETLSFNGKV
-299 YTNPGEYDDQYT
+299 YTNPGEYADQYT

-342 RYELDGVQY
+342 RYVLDGVQY

-363 MTHDVETGCNEI
+363 TTHDVETGCNEI

-393 VVCENDYF
+393 VVCENEYF

-406 PGLNRQGIGTTTH
+406 TGLNRQGIGTTTH
-419 YFDRYRTVAD
+419 YYDRYRTAAD

-465 STVLVDTMMSMQY
+465 STVLVDTIMSMQY

-498 TATIRPGES
+498 TATIRLGES

-514 ISADGQYK
+514 ISTDGQYK

-573 NGGTYVDTVFNAVNP
+573 NGGTYVDTVFNAANP

-759 IRYVHHMNEHDSYT
+759 IRYVHHMDEHDSYT

-840 EEIGGVINYY
+840 EEISGVINYY

-1046 AVVYDTISLASG
+1046 TVVYDTISLANG

-1164 VKVDSV
+1164 VKVDSI
-1170 FTLSFTAWPAPK
+1170 FTLSFIAWPAPK

-1271 KRKTNGG
+1271 KQKTNGG
-1278 CDNVWE
+1278 CENVWE

-1332 SYSFTSTITGAD
+1332 SYSFTSTITGTD
-1344 SVYILQLTV
+1344 SVYILKLTV
-1353 LPQIKKVEQHYFCE
+1353 LPQIKKIEQHYFCE

-1385 VLRDTIMRPNP
+1385 VLHDTIMRPNP
-1396 EAAGCDSIIYLE
+1396 EVAGCDSIIYLE

-1416 VTETVIMHEGETIN
+1416 VTETVIMHIGDTIN

-1455 DIYQLRVI
+1455 DVYQLRVI
-1463 AEQHIADHVCV
+1463 AEQRTIA
-1474 ENTPYEW
+1474 
-1481 RNQYLNTTG
+1481 TG
-1490 LYTDTVRVNNVIT
+1490 CESMLPYTDW
-1503 EFHSLS
+1503 
-1509 LTVDTVPTRYERIF
+1509 RYPVETA
-1523 FCEGDQIK
+1523 GL
-1531 VGDKIYH
+1531 H
-1538 NLQSDSVYRDTLR
+1538 TDTLR
-1551 KANEENLCDSVIYY
+1551 
-1565 EITQYPAKH
+1565 
-1574 TIETKIL
+1574 
-1581 HVDSTIVWNGMTITE
+1581 
-1596 QVDRTYT
+1596 
-1603 YDGNIDPVTGC
+1603 
-1614 TITEQLRIVAEQR
+1614 
-1627 ENKTICVLDTPY
+1627 
-1639 TAWRGYQLNTTGI
+1639 
-1652 YTDTVFENG
+1652 ENG
-1661 FIKEFHSLN
+1661 FITGFYTLD
-1670 LKVDTVPSIIR
+1670 LRIDTV
-1681 EYYVCA
+1681 
-1687 GYPQFINGKEYGADA
+1687 
-1702 TMRDTLY
+1702 
-1709 YDTISAKTS
+1709 
-1718 PTSACDSIIYL
+1718 
-1729 EIHVSSV
+1729 
-1736 KKHTETMILPFGE
+1736 
-1749 TINWNGMTITK
+1749 
-1760 GGDYSVTTPIATGCD
+1760 
-1775 SLSILHVVE
+1775 
-1784 ETRLNKTICITDTP
+1784 
-1798 FVWTQTGESY
+1798 
-1808 YTAGIWAD
+1808 
-1816 TTIDAYGHISAYYTL
+1816 
-1831 HLAID
+1831 
-1836 TIPTRTIREYV
+1836 PTRTIREYV

-1853 TINNKVYGAVPA
+1853 TINNKVYGADPA
-1865 QNGQMFRDTIWDW
+1865 QYAQMFRDTILDW
-1878 PSSTSVCDSTIF
+1878 PSATSACDSTIF

-1901 TETKVIREGETITWE
+1901 TETKVIRDGDTIVWE
-1916 GETITEVATKTY
+1916 GDTITEIVTKTY

-1991 RFYTLDLTI
+1991 RFYTLDLTV

-2038 DTIYKIHVTIHRVDT
+2038 DTIYTIHVTIHRVDT

-2137 DTSEGGRYH
+2137 DTSEGGKYH

-2172 HHIIVRPRQKTIP
+2172 HHIIVRPRQKLIP
-2185 EVEYSICRGDSVQ
+2185 EVEYSICKGDSVQ
-2198 PFWPHNEV
+2198 PFWPHNPI

-2223 FEDTKHGGIVH
+2223 FEDIKHGGIVH

-2248 FHLTDTVHEHLYKH
+2248 FHLADTVHNHLYKH

-2281 YDSIGVYTTMDSAHN
+2281 YDSISDHTTMDSAHN
-2296 YCKAYYHL
+2296 FCKAYYHL
-2304 HLTVDPVY
+2304 HLTVDPIY

-2379 QEYFKQYYDTI
+2379 QEYFTQLYDTI

-2398 DIHHRDNTLDQRF
+2398 DIHHHNNTLDQRF

-2438 RDSIPTTYLEKTV
+2438 RDSIQTTYLEKTV

-2462 SWYEGNAL
+2462 SWYEENVR

-2484 ITMPNV
+2484 ITMPTL
-2490 HGCDSTIVMN
+2490 HGCDSTIVLN

-2578 TICEGDSMRFGLTRL
+2578 TICEGDSLRFGLSRL
-2593 NMPRYLKESGTY
+2593 NMPRFLKTPGTY

-2623 LNVYPRYFNDST
+2623 LNVYPRYLNDST

-2640 VDTPYVWIHKQGG
+2640 VDTPFVWIHKLDG
-2653 QEIARDSL
+2653 QEI
-2661 YTQGNYEYIYK
+2661 
-2672 SQFGCDSIDS
+2672 
-2682 LHLFIHKTY
+2682 
-2691 HIQDDTINIC
+2691 
-2701 YSETPFTWRELNNIT
+2701 
-2716 ETGDYEN
+2716 
-2723 RRQTTE
+2723 
-2729 GYDSIYYVHINVWKQ
+2729 
-2744 VYDTIQASI
+2744 
-2753 CEGDSMRWGLTKMN
+2753 
-2767 QPRFV
+2767 
-2772 YNAGL
+2772 
-2777 YNDTLVSS
+2777 
-2785 RGCDSILVL
+2785 
-2794 SLNIFPRYFNDS
+2794 
-2806 TKHIADVDT
+2806 
-2815 PYVWIHMQNGH
+2815 
-2826 EVARDS
+2826 ARDS

-2840 FRYESAF
+2840 YRHESSF

-2943 YTEGGSYTDTLV
+2943 YTEGGTYTDTLV

-3072 LQLVVHEPLYDTI
+3072 LQLIVNEPL
-3085 RASICQEE
+3085 
-3093 NDFYEFNGQR
+3093 
-3103 LTTTGIYHD
+3103 H
-3112 TITGSNG
+3112 
-3119 CDSITTLYLTVN
+3119 
-3131 KPYYNYIER
+3131 
-3140 HIVEGQSVEVLGQT
+3140 
-3154 YTTDTLASFRGL
+3154 
-3166 TSAGCDSI
+3166 
-3174 TDVRIIMHPLIDTTV
+3174 
-3189 VVCSNDLPYRWI
+3189 
-3201 NKWNGQESL
+3201 
-3210 LYAAGLYRN
+3210 
-3219 DTTMVNG
+3219 
-3226 KPMYY
+3226 
-3231 GLQLIVNNPVQD
+3231 D

-3293 NIIKENILE
+3293 NIIRETILE
-3302 GNSVEFYG
+3302 GNSVEFFG
-3310 TTYSTSGTYTHYA
+3310 TTYTTSGTYTHYA

-3338 VHPLVDTVINVCDND
+3338 VHPLVDTIITVCDND

-3362 SGKQESYYT
+3362 NGKQESYYT
-3371 TGLYRN
+3371 SGLYRN

-3390 QINVYNQVFDT
+3390 QVNVSKQVFDT

-3419 TEAGIYRDTLRAA
+3419 TEAGIYRDTLRA
-3432 NGCDSIVTLILT
+3432 
-3444 VNKPYYNIIKE
+3444 
-3455 NILEGNSVEF
+3455 
-3465 YGTTY
+3465 
-3470 STSGTY
+3470 
-3476 THYART
+3476 
-3482 PEGCDSTTVL
+3482 
-3492 QLTVHPLVDTVINV
+3492 
-3506 CDNDLPVIWNNRWSG
+3506 
-3521 KQESYYT
+3521 
-3528 TGLYRNDTTINGEKM
+3528 
-3543 FYGIQINVNHQVFDT
+3543 
-3558 IRHAM
+3558 
-3563 CEGASYEFKGNT
+3563 
-3575 YTEAGIYRDTLRAA
+3575 
-3589 NGCDSIVTLI
+3589 
-3599 LTVNKPYYNIIK
+3599 
-3611 ENILEGN
+3611 
-3618 SVEFYGTNYNTS
+3618 TN
-3630 GTYTHYART
+3630 
-3639 PEGCD
+3639 
-3644 STTVLQ
+3644 
-3650 LTVHPLVD
+3650 
-3658 TVINVCDNDLPVIWN
+3658 
-3673 NRWSGKQESYYTTG
+3673 
-3687 LYRNDTTINGEKM
+3687 
-3700 FYGIQINVN
+3700 
-3709 HQVFDTIR
+3709 
-3717 HAMCEGASYEF
+3717 
-3728 KGNTYTEAGIYRD
+3728 
-3741 TLRAANGCDSIV
+3741 
-3753 TLILT
+3753 
-3758 VNKPY
+3758 
-3763 YNIIKENILEGNSVE
+3763 
-3778 FYGTTY
+3778 
-3784 STSGTYTH
+3784 
-3792 YARTPEG
+3792 
-3799 CDSTTVLQ
+3799 
-3807 LTVHPLVDTVI
+3807 
-3818 NVCDNDLPVIWN
+3818 
-3830 NRWSGKQESYY
+3830 
-3841 TTGLYRNDTTINGEK
+3841 
-3856 MFYGIQ
+3856 
-3862 INVYNQVFDTIRHA
+3862 
-3876 MCEGASY
+3876 
-3883 EFKGNTYTEAGIYRD
+3883 
-3898 TLRAANG
+3898 
-3905 CDSIVTLILTVN
+3905 
-3917 KPYYNIIKENI
+3917 
-3928 LEGNSVEFYGT
+3928 
-3939 SYNTSGTY
+3939 
-3947 THYARTPEGCD
+3947 
-3958 STTVLQLTVH
+3958 
-3968 PLVDTV
+3968 
-3974 INVCDNDLPVIWNN
+3974 
-3988 RWSGKQESYYTT
+3988 
-4000 GLYRNDTT
+4000 
-4008 INGEKMFYGI
+4008 
-4018 QINVYNQVF
+4018 
-4027 DTIRHAMCEGASY
+4027 
-4040 EFKGNTYTEAGI
+4040 
-4052 YRDTLR
+4052 
-4058 AANGCDS
+4058 
-4065 IVTLILT
+4065 
-4072 VNKPYYNIIKEN
+4072 
-4084 ILEGN
+4084 
-4089 SVEFYGTTY
+4089 
-4098 STSGTYTHY
+4098 
-4107 ARTPEGCDSTTVL
+4107 
-4120 QLTVHPLVDTVINV
+4120 
-4134 CDNDLPVI
+4134 
-4142 WNNRWSGKQ
+4142 
-4151 ESYYTTGL
+4151 
-4159 YRNDTTING
+4159 
-4168 EKMFYGIQINV
+4168 
-4179 NHQVFDTIR
+4179 
-4188 HAMCEGASYEFK
+4188 
-4200 GNTYTEA
+4200 
-4207 GIYRDTLRAANGC
+4207 
-4220 DSIVTLILT
+4220 
-4229 VNKPYYNIIKENI
+4229 
-4242 LEGNS
+4242 
-4247 VEFYGTNYNTSGT
+4247 
-4260 YTHYARTPEGCD
+4260 
-4272 STTVLQLTVHP
+4272 
-4283 LVDTVINVCDNDLPV
+4283 
-4298 IWNNR
+4298 
-4303 WSGKQESYYT
+4303 
-4313 TGLYRNDT
+4313 
-4321 TINGEKM
+4321 
-4328 FYGIQ
+4328 
-4333 INVYNQVFDTI
+4333 
-4344 RHAMC
+4344 
-4349 EGASYEFKGNTYTE
+4349 
-4363 AGIYRDTLR
+4363 
-4372 AANGCDSIV
+4372 
-4381 TLILT
+4381 
-4386 VNKPY
+4386 
-4391 YNIIK
+4391 
-4396 ENILEGNSVEFY
+4396 
-4408 GTTYST
+4408 
-4414 SGTYTHYARTPEGC
+4414 
-4428 DSTTVLQLTVHPL
+4428 
-4441 VDTVINVC
+4441 
-4449 DNDLPVIWNNRWS
+4449 
-4462 GKQESYY
+4462 
-4469 TTGLYRNDT
+4469 
-4478 TINGEKMFYGIQIN
+4478 
-4492 VNHQVFDTIRHAM
+4492 
-4505 CEGAS
+4505 
-4510 YEFKGNTYTEAGIYR
+4510 
-4525 DTLRAANGCDSIV
+4525 
-4538 TLILTVNKPYYNI
+4538 
-4551 IKENILEGNS
+4551 
-4561 VEFYGTTYSTSGT
+4561 
-4574 YTHYAR
+4574 
-4580 TPEGC
+4580 
-4585 DSTTVLQLTVHPLVD
+4585 
-4600 TVINVCDNDL
+4600 
-4610 PVIWNNR
+4610 
-4617 WSGKQES
+4617 
-4624 YYTTGL
+4624 
-4630 YRNDTTINGEKMFYG
+4630 
-4645 IQVNVGEQKFDTTR
+4645 
-4659 AAICEGSFYR
+4659 
-4669 FKEINL
+4669 
-4675 YEQGIYRD
+4675 
-4683 TLVAANG
+4683 
-4690 CDSIH
+4690 
-4695 TLVLTVNKPYYNTIQ
+4695 
-4710 EDILEG
+4710 
-4716 SYFVFYG
+4716 
-4723 DTIRE
+4723 
-4728 STTLHHS
+4728 
-4735 GRTPEGCD
+4735 
-4743 STTIL
+4743 
-4748 QLTVHPM
+4748 
-4755 VDTVVTIC
+4755 
-4763 SNELPYVWHN
+4763 
-4773 RWSGEEEK
+4773 
-4781 YYRTG
+4781 
-4786 LVRNDTIINGKKL
+4786 
-4799 FYGLDLHVSE
+4799 
-4809 QVFDTIRHAMCEGS
+4809 
-4823 SYEFANQVLYDE
+4823 
-4835 GIYRDTL
+4835 
-4842 VSKTTGCD
+4842 GCD

-4888 AVTHSTRTPQGC
+4888 AVTHSTRTPEGC

-4913 VDTVITICSNDL
+4913 VDTVITVCSYEL

-4947 NDTSMNGER
+4947 NDTSMNGEH
-4956 YFYGVKLVVRQ
+4956 YFYGVKLEVRQ
-4967 PSDITIYREICEG
+4967 PSDTTIYREICEG
-4980 SSYKFNGRDL
+4980 SSYSFNGRDL

-5010 ILNLNVLKTYHN
+5010 ILHLNVLKTYHN

-5031 DSVEFQ
+5031 DSVEFL
-5037 GKYYKTAGNYPF
+5037 GNYYKTAGNYPF
-5049 YFTSSYGCDS
+5049 HFTSSFGCDS

-5064 LTVNRLYDDSIS
+5064 LTVNRLFDDSIS
-5076 ICANDLPYVWNGKTI
+5076 ICANDLPYVWKGKTI
-5091 YESGIYRDTVVN
+5091 YESGIYRDTVIN
-5103 TQGKETA
+5103 TQGKETV

-5117 LPIAHAPEA
+5117 LPIVHAPEP
-5126 IVATICEGDYYKFGD
+5126 IVATICEGDFYKFGD
-5141 SLLTVQ
+5141 TILTTQ

-5173 KHQVDTKTIF
+5173 KHQIDNKTIF

-5196 TSGIYTHSDTTENGC
+5196 TSGIYTHNDTTANGC

-5275 APYKELSISLCYGNM
+5275 APYKEVHVNMCYGNTF
-5290 LIVNRDTIKESGT
+5290 IVNNDVITESGT
-5303 YDYTVPTP
+5303 YDYTIKSQ
-5311 LGCDSLIRYIVS
+5311 LGCDSLIRYIVT
-5323 VHNRFERWDTA
+5323 VHHTFERWDTA

-5341 YEFPADD
+5341 YDFPADD
-5348 GSMRQLTIPGD
+5348 GSTRHLTIPGD
-5359 YEYTGKTYETAC
+5359 YEYTGKTALTEC

-5398 NYPYVWKDGNDSVI
+5398 NYPYVWKDGHDSVI
-5412 TTIYETGTYYNKHLT
+5412 TTIYETGTYFNKHLT
-5427 ARYGFDSIYEFKVA
+5427 ARYGFDSIYELRVA

-5468 KPGIYYDNLLSSHG
+5468 KPGIYYDSLLSSHG

-5510 FEFPDGTKL
+5510 FEFPDGTKF
-5519 TQTGNYKYVSATKD
+5519 TQTGNYKYVSAAKD
-5533 SVIYLSLNVI
+5533 SIIYLSLNVI
-5543 SVSYTEERIVVAKA
+5543 SVSYTEERIVIAKA

-5575 KNGKLYTDL
+5575 KNGKLYNDL
-5584 HVGYNIFDERSASG
+5584 HVGYNIFEERSASG
-5598 TKCDNIHRI
+5598 TKCDNILRT
-5607 IIIVTEHYNK
+5607 IIIVTEHYNR
-5617 TWDQVPLCPGGQIEI
+5617 TWDQLPLCPGSQIEI

-5664 QAKSYDM
+5664 LAKSYDM
-5671 PAVNVTICQ
+5671 PAVDVTICQ
-5680 NELPYIFAGETLRR
+5680 NELPYTFAGETLRR

-5703 TREGCD
+5703 TKEGCD

-5728 TIPDYQKYLWKDGVE
+5728 TIPDYEKYQWKDGVE

-5777 SVDTICEGQEYTWR
+5777 SADTICEGQEYTWR
-5791 GNTYR
+5791 GHTYR

-5836 CADDKEFTV
+5836 CADDKEFSV

-5850 GAKPTT
+5850 GAKPTM

-5865 KSVGFQDIINKQL
+5865 KSVGFQDIINKPL

-5908 YTMRLVFDNGACAPS
+5908 YTMSLVFDNGACAPS
-5923 SVDNIKFCVK
+5923 SADNIKFCVK
-5933 YPSWIIEQNWDDV
+5933 YPSWVIEQNWDDV

-5957 YEFSQVEWQI
+5957 YEFSQVEWNI
-5967 IRTIGTYTDVISI
+5967 TRTIGGYTDVISI
-5980 PNNGQGYLHYNDLRV
+5980 PNNGQGYLHYDDLRV
-5995 GDEVIMIATRKGEN
+5995 GDEVFMIATRKGEN
-6009 YSIPTCPIVI
+6009 YSIPSCPIVI
-6019 QSYASSTGNDPT
+6019 QPYASSTGNEPT

-6051 IEAPQGCEYTIYSSM
+6051 IEAPNGCDYTIYSSM
-6066 GSFISC
+6066 GSFISG

>member
-1 MICCM
+1 M
-6 LLIVAAV
+6 LLIAAAV

-215 SLSRLVLTVYHV
+215 SLNRLVLTVYHV

-286 ICDDETLTFNGRV
+286 ICDDETLSFNGKV

-323 PTKLHVQTAVLDRT
+323 PTKLHVQTGVLDRT

-342 RYELDGVQY
+342 RYVLDGVQY
-351 VDTILAAGTYEH
+351 VDTIFDAGTYEH
-363 MTHDVETGCNEI
+363 RTHDPETGCNEI
-375 YRLIVTKD
+375 YRLTLTKD

-393 VVCENDYF
+393 VVCENEYF

-406 PGLNRQGIGTTTH
+406 HELNRQGIGTTTH
-419 YFDRYRTVAD
+419 YFDRYRTIAD

-447 QTIKFCGSIEWN
+447 QTVKFCGSIEWN

-465 STVLVDTMMSMQY
+465 STVLVDTLMSIQY

-498 TATIRPGES
+498 TASIRPGET

-514 ISADGQYK
+514 ITADGLYK
-522 DSYVTAAG
+522 DEYVTAAG

-544 PVATPTRTWYASI
+544 PVATPTRTWRASI
-557 CEGDYYLW
+557 CDGDYYEW
-565 EADNQKYF
+565 EVDHQKYF
-573 NGGTYVDTVFNAVNP
+573 NGGTYVDTVFNATNP
-588 QQVDSLHILII
+588 QQVDSLNILII
-599 TKNQK
+599 TLNPK
-604 YVTRERITS
+604 YVTHERITS

-633 HYTSVNGCDSVV
+633 HYTSVGGCDSVV

-684 KTVKDQ
+684 KTLKDQ

-703 VKYIPDTYIKK
+703 VKYIADTYIKK
-714 TICKGSSYTYGDRT
+714 TICKGSSFTYGDRT

-877 GVTYNES
+877 GVTYSES

-956 IWRLILTLDENSY
+956 IWRLIITLDENSY

-1046 AVVYDTISLASG
+1046 AVVYDTISLSNG

-1332 SYSFTSTITGAD
+1332 SYSFISKITGAD

-1551 KANEENLCDSVIYY
+1551 KANGENLCDSVIYY

-1596 QVDRTYT
+1596 LVDRTYT

-1639 TAWRGYQLNTTGI
+1639 TAWRGYQLYTTGI

-1687 GYPQFINGKEYGADA
+1687 GYSQFINGKEYGADA

-1709 YDTISAKTS
+1709 YDTIPAKTS

-1736 KKHTETMILPFGE
+1736 KKHTETKILPFGE

-1836 TIPTRTIREYV
+1836 TIPARTIREYV

-1853 TINNKVYGAVPA
+1853 TINNKVYGADPA
-1865 QNGQMFRDTIWDW
+1865 QNGQMFRDTILDW

-1901 TETKVIREGETITWE
+1901 TETKVIRDGDTIVWE
-1916 GETITEVATKTY
+1916 GDTITEIVTKTY

-2185 EVEYSICRGDSVQ
+2185 EVEYSICKGDSVQ
-2198 PFWPHNEV
+2198 PFWPHNPI

-2248 FHLTDTVHEHLYKH
+2248 FHLTDTVHKHLYEH

-2398 DIHHRDNTLDQRF
+2398 DIHHHDNTLDQRF

-2661 YTQGNYEYIYK
+2661 YTPGNYEYIYK

-2701 YSETPFTWRELNNIT
+2701 YSETPFIWRELNNIT

-2882 ADQTEIFQEGIYET
+2882 ADQTEIFQESIYET

-3011 DSIAEL
+3011 DSVAEL

-3140 HIVEGQSVEVLGQT
+3140 HIVEGQSVEVLGQV

-3201 NKWNGQESL
+3201 NKWNGQEAL
-3210 LYAAGLYRN
+3210 LYTAGLYRN

-3231 GLQLIVNNPVQD
+3231 GLQLIVNNPVQDTIRHAMCEGASYEFKGNTYTEAGIYRDTLRAANGCDSIVTLILTVNKPYYNIIKENILEGNSVEFYGTSYNTSGTYTHYARTPEGCDSTTVLQLTVHPLVDTVINVCDNDLPVIWNNRWSGKQESYYTSGLYRNDTTINGEKMFYGIQINVNHQVFD

-3371 TGLYRN
+3371 SGLYRNDTTINGEKMFYGIQVNVNKQVFDTIRHAMCEGANYEFKGNTYTEAGIYRDTLRAANGCDSIVTLILTVNKPYYNIIKENILEGNSVEFYGTSYNTSGTYTHYARTPEGCDSTTVLQLTVHPLVDTVINVCDNDLPVIWNNRWSGNQESYYTTGLYRNDTTINGEKMFYGIQVNVYNQVFDTIRHAMCEGASYEFKGNTYTEAGIYRDTLRAANGCDSIVTLILTVNKPYYNIIKENILEGNSVEFYGTTYNTSGTYTHYARTPEGCDSTTVLQLTVHPLVDTVINVCDNDLPVIWNNRWSGNQESYYTSGLYRN

-3528 TGLYRNDTTINGEKM
+3528 
-3543 FYGIQINVNHQVFDT
+3543 
-3558 IRHAM
+3558 
-3563 CEGASYEFKGNT
+3563 S
-3575 YTEAGIYRDTLRAA
+3575 
-3589 NGCDSIVTLI
+3589 
-3599 LTVNKPYYNIIK
+3599 
-3611 ENILEGN
+3611 
-3618 SVEFYGTNYNTS
+3618 
-3630 GTYTHYART
+3630 
-3639 PEGCD
+3639 
-3644 STTVLQ
+3644 
-3650 LTVHPLVD
+3650 
-3658 TVINVCDNDLPVIWN
+3658 
-3673 NRWSGKQESYYTTG
+3673 G

-3841 TTGLYRNDTTINGEK
+3841 TSGLYRNDTTINGEK

-3862 INVYNQVFDTIRHA
+3862 VNVNNQVFDTIRHA

-3988 RWSGKQESYYTT
+3988 RWSGKQESYYT
-4000 GLYRNDTT
+4000 
-4008 INGEKMFYGI
+4008 
-4018 QINVYNQVF
+4018 
-4027 DTIRHAMCEGASY
+4027 S
-4040 EFKGNTYTEAGI
+4040 
-4052 YRDTLR
+4052 
-4058 AANGCDS
+4058 
-4065 IVTLILT
+4065 
-4072 VNKPYYNIIKEN
+4072 
-4084 ILEGN
+4084 
-4089 SVEFYGTTY
+4089 
-4098 STSGTYTHY
+4098 
-4107 ARTPEGCDSTTVL
+4107 
-4120 QLTVHPLVDTVINV
+4120 
-4134 CDNDLPVI
+4134 
-4142 WNNRWSGKQ
+4142 
-4151 ESYYTTGL
+4151 
-4159 YRNDTTING
+4159 
-4168 EKMFYGIQINV
+4168 
-4179 NHQVFDTIR
+4179 
-4188 HAMCEGASYEFK
+4188 
-4200 GNTYTEA
+4200 
-4207 GIYRDTLRAANGC
+4207 
-4220 DSIVTLILT
+4220 
-4229 VNKPYYNIIKENI
+4229 
-4242 LEGNS
+4242 
-4247 VEFYGTNYNTSGT
+4247 
-4260 YTHYARTPEGCD
+4260 
-4272 STTVLQLTVHP
+4272 
-4283 LVDTVINVCDNDLPV
+4283 
-4298 IWNNR
+4298 
-4303 WSGKQESYYT
+4303 
-4313 TGLYRNDT
+4313 
-4321 TINGEKM
+4321 
-4328 FYGIQ
+4328 
-4333 INVYNQVFDTI
+4333 
-4344 RHAMC
+4344 
-4349 EGASYEFKGNTYTE
+4349 
-4363 AGIYRDTLR
+4363 
-4372 AANGCDSIV
+4372 
-4381 TLILT
+4381 
-4386 VNKPY
+4386 
-4391 YNIIK
+4391 
-4396 ENILEGNSVEFY
+4396 
-4408 GTTYST
+4408 
-4414 SGTYTHYARTPEGC
+4414 
-4428 DSTTVLQLTVHPL
+4428 
-4441 VDTVINVC
+4441 
-4449 DNDLPVIWNNRWS
+4449 
-4462 GKQESYY
+4462 
-4469 TTGLYRNDT
+4469 
-4478 TINGEKMFYGIQIN
+4478 
-4492 VNHQVFDTIRHAM
+4492 
-4505 CEGAS
+4505 
-4510 YEFKGNTYTEAGIYR
+4510 
-4525 DTLRAANGCDSIV
+4525 
-4538 TLILTVNKPYYNI
+4538 
-4551 IKENILEGNS
+4551 
-4561 VEFYGTTYSTSGT
+4561 
-4574 YTHYAR
+4574 
-4580 TPEGC
+4580 
-4585 DSTTVLQLTVHPLVD
+4585 
-4600 TVINVCDNDL
+4600 
-4610 PVIWNNR
+4610 
-4617 WSGKQES
+4617 
-4624 YYTTGL
+4624 GL

-4723 DTIRE
+4723 DTLRE

-4799 FYGLDLHVSE
+4799 FYGLDLRVSE

-4967 PSDITIYREICEG
+4967 PSDTTIYREICEG

-5225 RMDTTAYVCENKL
+5225 RRDTTAYVCENKL
-5238 PFIWH
+5238 PFIWQ

-5412 TTIYETGTYYNKHLT
+5412 TTIYESGTYYNKHLT

-5557 SLQPCGGTDPNCY
+5557 SLQPCGGSDPNCY

-5703 TREGCD
+5703 TKEGCD

-5728 TIPDYQKYLWKDGVE
+5728 TIPDYKKYLWKDGVE

-5777 SVDTICEGQEYTWR
+5777 SVDTICDGQEYTWR

-5923 SVDNIKFCVK
+5923 SIDNIKFCVK
-5933 YPSWIIEQNWDDV
+5933 YPSWVIEQNWDDV

-5967 IRTIGTYTDVISI
+5967 TRTIGTYTDVISI
-5980 PNNGQGYLHYNDLRV
+5980 PNNGQGYLHYDDLRV
-5995 GDEVIMIATRKGEN
+5995 GDEVFMIATRKGEN
-6009 YSIPTCPIVI
+6009 YSIPSCPIVI
-6019 QSYASSTGNDPT
+6019 QSYASSTGNEPT

-6066 GSFISC
+6066 GSFISS

>member
-1 MICCM
+1 M
-6 LLIVAAV
+6 LLIAAAV

-215 SLSRLVLTVYHV
+215 SLNRLVLTVYHV

-286 ICDDETLTFNGRV
+286 ICDDETLSFNGKV

-323 PTKLHVQTAVLDRT
+323 PTKLHVQTGVLDRT

-342 RYELDGVQY
+342 RYVLDGVQY
-351 VDTILAAGTYEH
+351 VDTIFDAGTYEH
-363 MTHDVETGCNEI
+363 RTHDPETGCNEI
-375 YRLIVTKD
+375 YRLTLTKD

-393 VVCENDYF
+393 VVCENEYF

-406 PGLNRQGIGTTTH
+406 HELNRQGIGTTTH
-419 YFDRYRTVAD
+419 YFDRYRTIAD

-447 QTIKFCGSIEWN
+447 QTVKFCGSIEWN

-465 STVLVDTMMSMQY
+465 STVLVDTLMSIQY

-498 TATIRPGES
+498 TASIRPGET

-514 ISADGQYK
+514 ITADGLYK
-522 DSYVTAAG
+522 DEYVTAAG

-544 PVATPTRTWYASI
+544 PVATPTRTWRASI
-557 CEGDYYLW
+557 CDGDYYEW
-565 EADNQKYF
+565 EVDHQKYF
-573 NGGTYVDTVFNAVNP
+573 NGGTYVDTVFNATNP
-588 QQVDSLHILII
+588 QQVDSLNILII
-599 TKNQK
+599 TLNPK
-604 YVTRERITS
+604 YVTHERITS

-633 HYTSVNGCDSVV
+633 HYTSVGGCDSVV

-684 KTVKDQ
+684 KTLKDQ

-703 VKYIPDTYIKK
+703 VKYIADTYIKK
-714 TICKGSSYTYGDRT
+714 TICKGSSFTYGDRT

-877 GVTYNES
+877 GVTYSES

-956 IWRLILTLDENSY
+956 IWRLIITLDENSY

-1046 AVVYDTISLASG
+1046 AVVYDTISLSNG

-1332 SYSFTSTITGAD
+1332 SYSFISKITGAD

-1551 KANEENLCDSVIYY
+1551 KANGENLCDSVIYY

-1596 QVDRTYT
+1596 LVDRTYT

-1639 TAWRGYQLNTTGI
+1639 TAWRGYQLYTTGI

-1687 GYPQFINGKEYGADA
+1687 GYSQFINGKEYGADA

-1709 YDTISAKTS
+1709 YDTIPAKTS

-1736 KKHTETMILPFGE
+1736 KKHTETKILPFGE

-1836 TIPTRTIREYV
+1836 TIPARTIREYV

-1853 TINNKVYGAVPA
+1853 TINNKVYGADPA
-1865 QNGQMFRDTIWDW
+1865 QNGQMFRDTILDW

-1901 TETKVIREGETITWE
+1901 TETKVIRDGDTIVWE
-1916 GETITEVATKTY
+1916 GDTITEIVTKTY

-2185 EVEYSICRGDSVQ
+2185 EVEYSICKGDSVQ
-2198 PFWPHNEV
+2198 PFWPHNPI

-2248 FHLTDTVHEHLYKH
+2248 FHLTDTVHKHLYEH

-2398 DIHHRDNTLDQRF
+2398 DIHHHDNTLDQRF

-2661 YTQGNYEYIYK
+2661 YTPGNYEYIYK

-2701 YSETPFTWRELNNIT
+2701 YSETPFIWRELNNIT

-2882 ADQTEIFQEGIYET
+2882 ADQTEIFQESIYET

-3011 DSIAEL
+3011 DSVAEL

-3140 HIVEGQSVEVLGQT
+3140 HIVEGQSVEVLGQV

-3201 NKWNGQESL
+3201 NKWNGQEAL
-3210 LYAAGLYRN
+3210 LYTAGLYRN

-3231 GLQLIVNNPVQD
+3231 GLQLIVNNPVQDTIRHAMCEGASYEFKGNTYTEAGIYRDTLRAANGCDSIVTLILTVNKPYYNIIKENILEGNSVEFYGTSYNTSGTYTHYARTPEGCDSTTVLQLTVHPLVDTVINVCDNDLPVIWNNRWSGNQESYYTTGLYRNDTTINGEKMFYGIQINVNHQVFD

-3353 LPVIWNNRW
+3353 LPVIWSNRW
-3362 SGKQESYYT
+3362 NGKQESYYT
-3371 TGLYRN
+3371 SGLYRNDTTINGEKMFYGIQVNVNKQVFDTIRHAMCEGANYEFKGNTYTEAGIYRDTLRAANGCDSIVTLILTVNKPYYNIIKENILEGNSVEFYGTSYNTSGTYTHYARTPEGCDSTTVLQLTVHPLIDTVINVCDNDLPVIWNNRWSGNQESYYTTGLYRNDTTINGEKMFYGIQVNVYNQVFDTIRHAMCEGASYEFKGNTYTEAGIYRDTLRAANGCDSIVTLILTVNKPYYNIIKENILEGNSVEFYGTTYNTSGTYTHYARTPEGCDSTTVLQLTVHPLVDTVINVCDNDLPVIWNNRWSGNQESYYTSGLYRN

-3528 TGLYRNDTTINGEKM
+3528 SGLYRNDTTINSEKM
-3543 FYGIQINVNHQVFDT
+3543 FYGIQINV
-3558 IRHAM
+3558 
-3563 CEGASYEFKGNT
+3563 
-3575 YTEAGIYRDTLRAA
+3575 
-3589 NGCDSIVTLI
+3589 
-3599 LTVNKPYYNIIK
+3599 YN
-3611 ENILEGN
+3611 
-3618 SVEFYGTNYNTS
+3618 
-3630 GTYTHYART
+3630 
-3639 PEGCD
+3639 
-3644 STTVLQ
+3644 
-3650 LTVHPLVD
+3650 
-3658 TVINVCDNDLPVIWN
+3658 
-3673 NRWSGKQESYYTTG
+3673 
-3687 LYRNDTTINGEKM
+3687 
-3700 FYGIQINVN
+3700 
-3709 HQVFDTIR
+3709 QVFDTIR

-3818 NVCDNDLPVIWN
+3818 NVCDNDLPVIWD
-3830 NRWSGKQESYY
+3830 NRWNGNQESYY
-3841 TTGLYRNDTTINGEK
+3841 TSGLYRNDTTINGEK

-3862 INVYNQVFDTIRHA
+3862 VNVNNQVFDTIRHA

-3988 RWSGKQESYYTT
+3988 RWSGKQESYYT
-4000 GLYRNDTT
+4000 
-4008 INGEKMFYGI
+4008 
-4018 QINVYNQVF
+4018 
-4027 DTIRHAMCEGASY
+4027 S
-4040 EFKGNTYTEAGI
+4040 
-4052 YRDTLR
+4052 
-4058 AANGCDS
+4058 
-4065 IVTLILT
+4065 
-4072 VNKPYYNIIKEN
+4072 
-4084 ILEGN
+4084 
-4089 SVEFYGTTY
+4089 
-4098 STSGTYTHY
+4098 
-4107 ARTPEGCDSTTVL
+4107 
-4120 QLTVHPLVDTVINV
+4120 
-4134 CDNDLPVI
+4134 
-4142 WNNRWSGKQ
+4142 
-4151 ESYYTTGL
+4151 
-4159 YRNDTTING
+4159 
-4168 EKMFYGIQINV
+4168 
-4179 NHQVFDTIR
+4179 
-4188 HAMCEGASYEFK
+4188 
-4200 GNTYTEA
+4200 
-4207 GIYRDTLRAANGC
+4207 
-4220 DSIVTLILT
+4220 
-4229 VNKPYYNIIKENI
+4229 
-4242 LEGNS
+4242 
-4247 VEFYGTNYNTSGT
+4247 
-4260 YTHYARTPEGCD
+4260 
-4272 STTVLQLTVHP
+4272 
-4283 LVDTVINVCDNDLPV
+4283 
-4298 IWNNR
+4298 
-4303 WSGKQESYYT
+4303 
-4313 TGLYRNDT
+4313 
-4321 TINGEKM
+4321 
-4328 FYGIQ
+4328 
-4333 INVYNQVFDTI
+4333 
-4344 RHAMC
+4344 
-4349 EGASYEFKGNTYTE
+4349 
-4363 AGIYRDTLR
+4363 
-4372 AANGCDSIV
+4372 
-4381 TLILT
+4381 
-4386 VNKPY
+4386 
-4391 YNIIK
+4391 
-4396 ENILEGNSVEFY
+4396 
-4408 GTTYST
+4408 
-4414 SGTYTHYARTPEGC
+4414 
-4428 DSTTVLQLTVHPL
+4428 
-4441 VDTVINVC
+4441 
-4449 DNDLPVIWNNRWS
+4449 
-4462 GKQESYY
+4462 
-4469 TTGLYRNDT
+4469 
-4478 TINGEKMFYGIQIN
+4478 
-4492 VNHQVFDTIRHAM
+4492 
-4505 CEGAS
+4505 
-4510 YEFKGNTYTEAGIYR
+4510 
-4525 DTLRAANGCDSIV
+4525 
-4538 TLILTVNKPYYNI
+4538 
-4551 IKENILEGNS
+4551 
-4561 VEFYGTTYSTSGT
+4561 
-4574 YTHYAR
+4574 
-4580 TPEGC
+4580 
-4585 DSTTVLQLTVHPLVD
+4585 
-4600 TVINVCDNDL
+4600 
-4610 PVIWNNR
+4610 
-4617 WSGKQES
+4617 
-4624 YYTTGL
+4624 GL

-4723 DTIRE
+4723 DTLRE

-4799 FYGLDLHVSE
+4799 FYGLDLRVSE

-4967 PSDITIYREICEG
+4967 PSDTTIYREICEG

-5225 RMDTTAYVCENKL
+5225 RRDTTAYVCENKL
-5238 PFIWH
+5238 PFIWQ

-5412 TTIYETGTYYNKHLT
+5412 TTIYESGTYYNKHLT

-5557 SLQPCGGTDPNCY
+5557 SLQPCGGSDPNCY

-5703 TREGCD
+5703 TKEGCD

-5728 TIPDYQKYLWKDGVE
+5728 TIPDYKKYLWKDGVE

-5777 SVDTICEGQEYTWR
+5777 SVDTICDGQEYTWR

-5923 SVDNIKFCVK
+5923 SIDNIKFCVK
-5933 YPSWIIEQNWDDV
+5933 YPSWVIEQNWDDV

-5967 IRTIGTYTDVISI
+5967 TRTIGTYTDVISI
-5980 PNNGQGYLHYNDLRV
+5980 PNNGQGYLHYDDLRV
-5995 GDEVIMIATRKGEN
+5995 GDEVFMIATRKGEN
-6009 YSIPTCPIVI
+6009 YSIPSCPIVI
-6019 QSYASSTGNDPT
+6019 QSYASSTGNEPT

-6066 GSFISC
+6066 GSFISS